1 MHTPQPSTSPSGRDT
16 IDRFPAF
23 VVGQDRHSHWIALS
37 ADGMSG
43 GIFRTCADAVRFA
56 CSETRCRP
64 ADVPLATEPLSFRL

>member
-1 MHTPQPSTSPSGRDT
+1 MHIPHPSTSPSGRDA
-16 IDRFPAF
+16 IDGSPAF
-23 VVGQDRHSHWIALS
+23 VVGQDCDSHWIALS
-37 ADGMSG
+37 ADGLSG